1 MPKGYWIVR
10 LDVSDPA
17 EYQKYVA
24 ANAEP
29 IARHGGRFLVR
40 GGRHEAVEG
49 AARSRNVVLEFPSYQ
64 AARDCYFDAAYQTA
78 SDIRHAASAGEF
90 LIIEGYGE

>member
-17 EYQKYVA
+17 EYQKYVS

-29 IARHGGRFLVR
+29 IGRFHGRFVVR
-40 GGRHEAVEG
+40 GGRSEAVEG
-49 AARSRNVVLEFPSYQ
+49 VARGRNVVVEFPSFQ
-64 AARDCYFDAAYQTA
+64 AARDCYFDTAYQTA
-78 SDIRHAASAGEF
+78 SDIRRAASAGEF
-90 LIIEGYGE
+90 LIVEGYGD